1 MLLERDRQLEALQRL
16 ACRVGSGT
24 GGMALVLGEAGIGKS
39 SLLQACVACLR
50 ERFVVLQG
58 ACEDLSTPRVLGP
71 LRDFAPE
78 LGSDLVAAIDQAAHP
93 DLLMPLL
100 LARLS
105 SLPRPALLVCEDLH
119 WADQATLDLL
129 KYLAR
134 RLASHPILLLAS
146 ARDDELPPDHAFWRW
161 AGDLPA
167 ASTQRLSLPPLSAA
181 AVATLAQGAPC
192 DPRELHRVTGG
203 NPFFLSELLA
213 DAAAPAPGQQLPAS
227 VRDAVWARL
236 ARLDAPVRT
245 VLELVSVS
253 PVPLEEWLLE
263 ALLGDGAAQAID
275 RSVDSGLLQRGPAGH
290 LSFRHEL
297 ARQAVLSGLRPA
309 ATRAL
314 HKRLCHALAEQ
325 ASPQAKVELARL
337 VHHATGAQDAH
348 MVLQLAPRA
357 ARQAAALGAHRQAA
371 AHLASA
377 LQFVDA
383 VAWTGE
389 AAQLYEDWA
398 YEAGLLRIDQQLI
411 EARLQAIALWQR
423 VERPDKVGLNLRWL
437 ARTYW
442 YRGEARE
449 AERYGLEAI
458 RTLEQL
464 PNSKELAMAYS
475 MRSQH
480 QLLQDHPRSAI
491 EWGQL
496 ALELATALDDNDTR
510 VHALTNIGSAHLF
523 LGDDR
528 GQDELAQGLR
538 IALACHL
545 HEHAARIYSNWAEY
559 AVVFKRFAQAE
570 RLLAEGFAYHREHEL
585 DAWVHYLT
593 GWQAQLHLDKGE
605 LCTAA
610 ALARQVLA
618 LPDLSLVMRLP
629 ALTVLGR
636 TLSRLGDAEAAP
648 CLREALQ
655 WARATGE
662 AQRLLPVLLALAEA
676 AWQAQDNAACRRW
689 LEEIACFDL
698 SGVNAWDLAEVASWR
713 QRAGLPPCQ
722 PVPGQA
728 SGAATPAD
736 DALPAWPAPRAAE
749 LSGQCAAACDA
760 WLAIGLP
767 FEAALAL
774 LDLPDAA
781 SAAAIPKAVAL
792 LEQIGALPAAALA
805 RQRARAGGVQAH
817 LPKAR
822 RGPYGAAREHPC
834 GLTRR
839 EAQVLELLLEGLSN
853 ADIAQRLCRSERTV
867 EHHVS
872 TLLGKLG
879 ASTRLDLLRRPPS
892 SLLQN

>member
-1 MLLERDRQLEALQRL
+1 MLLERERELDTLQRL
-16 ACRVGSGT
+16 ASRAGAGV

-39 SLLQACVACLR
+39 SLLQAFAAPLQT
-50 ERFVVLQG
+50 RFMVLQG

-71 LRDFAPE
+71 LRDFAHQ
-78 LGSDLVAAIDQAAHP
+78 LGADVVAAIDHAASP
-93 DLLMPLL
+93 DQLMPLL
-100 LARLS
+100 LGRLAEQ
-105 SLPRPALLVCEDLH
+105 PRPVLVLCEDLH

-134 RLASHPILLLAS
+134 RIAGQRIVLLAS
-146 ARDDELPPDHAFWRW
+146 ARNDELPPDHAFWRW

-167 ASTQRLSLPPLSAA
+167 ACTQRIVLAPLSPQ
-181 AVATLAQGAPC
+181 AVATLARDAPC
-192 DPRELHRVTGG
+192 DPSELYRVTGG
-203 NPFFLSELLA
+203 NPFFLSELLTEC
-213 DAAAPAPGQQLPAS
+213 DNTPGHLPAS
-227 VRDAVWARL
+227 VRDAVWARMS
-236 ARLDAPVRT
+236 RLPAPVRT

-253 PVPLEEWLLE
+253 PVALEEWLLE
-263 ALLGDGAAQAID
+263 AVLGEDGHEAID
-275 RSVDSGLLQRGPAGH
+275 GSVDSGLLQRASPGH

-297 ARQAVLSGLRPA
+297 ARQAVLTGLRPA
-309 ATRAL
+309 ASRAL
-314 HKRLCHALAEQ
+314 HKRLCRALTEQ
-325 ASPQAKVELARL
+325 APSHARVELARL

-357 ARQAAALGAHRQAA
+357 ARQAARLGAHRQAA

-383 VAWTGE
+383 VGWTGE

-398 YEAGLLRIDQQLI
+398 YEAGLLRIDERLI
-411 EARLQAIALWQR
+411 EARKQAIALWQS

-442 YRGEARE
+442 YRGESTE

-480 QLLQDHPRSAI
+480 QLLQDHPASAI
-491 EWGQL
+491 EWGSL
-496 ALELATALDDNDTR
+496 ALELASALDDHDTR
-510 VHALTNIGSAHLF
+510 VHALTNIGSAKLF
-523 LGDDR
+523 QGDGS
-528 GQDELAQGLR
+528 GQQELSEGLQCALAQ
-538 IALACHL
+538 HL
-545 HEHAARIYSNWAEY
+545 HEHAARIYSNWVEY
-559 AVVFKRFAQAE
+559 AVVFKQFALAE
-570 RLLAEGFAYHREHEL
+570 RLLAEGLAYHREHEL

-605 LCTAA
+605 FTAAA

-618 LPDLSLVMRLP
+618 LPELSLVMRLP

-636 TLSRLGDAEAAP
+636 TLSRQGDTEAAR
-648 CLREALQ
+648 CLQEALQ

-662 AQRLLPVLLALAEA
+662 AQRSLPVLLALTES
-676 AWQAQDNAACRRW
+676 AWLAQDLESCRSW
-689 LEEIACFDL
+689 LEEAAQFDF
-698 SGVNAWDLAEVASWR
+698 SGVNAWDLAEVCAW
-713 QRAGLPPCQ
+713 QRRIGVATMPECEQPP
-722 PVPGQA
+722 
-728 SGAATPAD
+728 
-736 DALPAWPAPRAAE
+736 PAPRAAE
-749 LSGQCAAACDA
+749 LSGQGQAACDA
-760 WLAIGLP
+760 WLALGLP

-774 LDLPDAA
+774 LDIPGDAA
-781 SAAAIPKAVAL
+781 AQALPKAVAL
-792 LEQIGALPAAALA
+792 LEQIGAAPAAALA
-805 RQRARAGGVQAH
+805 RQRARDCGAQAQ
-817 LPKAR
+817 LPKPR
-822 RGPYGAAREHPC
+822 RGPYAAAREHPS

-853 ADIAQRLCRSERTV
+853 LEIAQRLCRSERTV

-872 TLLGKLG
+872 TLLGKMG

-892 SLLQN
+892 SLHKN

>member
-1 MLLERDRQLEALQRL
+1 MLLERERQLEALQRL
-16 ACRVGSGT
+16 AGRAASGA

-39 SLLQACVACLR
+39 SLLQTFAGPLR
-50 ERFVVLQG
+50 DRFLVLQG
-58 ACEDLSTPRVLGP
+58 ACEDLSTPRILGP
-71 LRDFAPE
+71 VRDFAPA
-78 LGSDLVAAIDQAAHP
+78 LGADVVAAIDHAASP
-93 DLLMPLL
+93 DQLMSLL
-100 LARLS
+100 LERLAGQAR
-105 SLPRPALLVCEDLH
+105 PVLVLCDDLH

-134 RLASHPILLLAS
+134 RIAAERILLLAS

-167 ASTQRLSLPPLSAA
+167 ASTQRIALPPLTPQ

-192 DPRELHRVTGG
+192 DPGELYRVTGG

-213 DAAAPAPGQQLPAS
+213 DCAAKPDHLPAS
-227 VRDAVWARL
+227 VRDAVWARMS
-236 ARLDAPVRT
+236 RLDAPVRT

-263 ALLGDGAAQAID
+263 ALLGDRGHGAID
-275 RSVDSGLLQRGPAGH
+275 GSVDSGLLHRASPGL

-314 HKRLCHALAEQ
+314 HKRLCKALTEQ
-325 ASPQAKVELARL
+325 APAHARIELARL

-357 ARQAAALGAHRQAA
+357 ARQAARLGAHRQAA

-383 VAWTGE
+383 VGWTGD

-398 YEAGLLRIDQQLI
+398 YEAGLLRIDDRLI
-411 EARLQAIALWQR
+411 EARKRAIALWQT

-480 QLLQDHPRSAI
+480 QLLQDHPASAI
-491 EWGQL
+491 EWGEL
-496 ALELATALDDNDTR
+496 ALELASALDDHDTR
-510 VHALTNIGSAHLF
+510 VHALTNIGSAKLF
-523 LGDDR
+523 LGDDG
-528 GQDELAQGLR
+528 GQNELSEG
-538 IALACHL
+538 LACALEHHL
-545 HEHAARIYSNWAEY
+545 HEHAARIYSNWVEY
-559 AVVFKRFAQAE
+559 AVVFKRFALAE
-570 RLLAEGFAYHREHEL
+570 RLLAEGLAYHREHEL

-605 LCTAA
+605 LAAAA

-636 TLSRLGDAEAAP
+636 TLSRLGEAEAAP
-648 CLREALQ
+648 CLQEALQ

-676 AWQAQDNAACRRW
+676 AWQAQDLERCRDW
-689 LEEIACFDL
+689 LDEIGRFDL
-698 SGVNAWDLAEVASWR
+698 SGVNAWDLAEVGAWR
-713 QRAGLPPCQ
+713 RRAAAVPAAPPKAPEAPAAP
-722 PVPGQA
+722 PV
-728 SGAATPAD
+728 
-736 DALPAWPAPRAAE
+736 PRAAE
-749 LSGQCAAACDA
+749 LAGQGQAACEA
-760 WLAIGLP
+760 WLALGLP

-774 LDLPDAA
+774 LDMEGE
-781 SAAAIPKAVAL
+781 AAAQAMPKAVAL
-792 LEQIGALPAAALA
+792 LDQIGAAPAAALA
-805 RQRARAGGVQAH
+805 RQRARDCGAPVQ
-817 LPKAR
+817 LPKTR
-822 RGPYGAAREHPC
+822 RGPYAAARDHPS

-839 EAQVLELLLEGLSN
+839 EAQVLELLLDGLSN
-853 ADIAQRLCRSERTV
+853 LEIAQRLCRSERTV

-879 ASTRLDLLRRPPS
+879 AATRLDLLRRPPS
-892 SLLQN
+892 SLRKN

>member
-16 ACRVGSGT
+16 ASRVLAGT

-39 SLLQACVACLR
+39 SLLQACAACLR
-50 ERFVVLQG
+50 DRFTVLQG

-71 LRDFAPE
+71 LRDFAPV
-78 LGSDLVAAIDQAAHP
+78 LGGDVVAAIDHAAHP
-93 DLLMPLL
+93 DQLMPLL
-100 LARLS
+100 LGRLA
-105 SLPRPALLVCEDLH
+105 SLPRPALVVCEDLH

-134 RLASHPILLLAS
+134 RVASHPILLLAS

-167 ASTQRLSLPPLSAA
+167 ASTQRLSLPPLSPA
-181 AVATLAQGAPC
+181 AVAELAQGAPC
-192 DPRELHRVTGG
+192 DPVELHRVTGG

-213 DAAAPAPGQQLPAS
+213 DAAAPAPGQLPAS

-236 ARLDAPVRT
+236 SRLDATVRT

-263 ALLGDGAAQAID
+263 ALLGDGAALAID
-275 RSVDSGLLQRGPAGH
+275 RSVDSGLLQRGQAGH

-325 ASPQAKVELARL
+325 APPQAKVELARL

-383 VAWTGE
+383 VAWTGD

-411 EARLQAIALWQR
+411 EARQQAIALWQS
-423 VERPDKVGLNLRWL
+423 VDRPDKVGLNLRWL

-480 QLLQDHPRSAI
+480 QMLQDHPHSAI
-491 EWGQL
+491 EWGQI

-510 VHALTNIGSAHLF
+510 VHALTNIGSARLF
-523 LGDDR
+523 LGDDA
-528 GQDELAQGLR
+528 GQRDLAEGLE

-545 HEHAARIYSNWAEY
+545 HEHAARIYSNWTEY
-559 AVVFKRFAQAE
+559 AVVFKQFALAE
-570 RLLAEGFAYHREHEL
+570 RLLAEGFAYHHEHEL

-636 TLSRLGDAEAAP
+636 TLSRLGDEEAAP

-662 AQRLLPVLLALAEA
+662 AQRLLPVLLALSEA
-676 AWQAQDNAACRRW
+676 AWQAQDGDACRRW
-689 LEEIACFDL
+689 LDEIAHFDL
-698 SGVNAWDLAEVASWR
+698 SGVNAWDLAEVAVWR
-713 QRAGLPPCQ
+713 QRAGLPPLSATQ
-722 PVPGQA
+722 GRA
-728 SGAATPAD
+728 TSGADEA
-736 DALPAWPAPRAAE
+736 PAWPAPRAAE
-749 LSGQCAAACDA
+749 LSGRAMEACDA
-760 WLAIGLP
+760 WLALGLP

-781 SAAAIPKAVAL
+781 AAAAIPKALAL
-792 LEQIGALPAAALA
+792 LEQIGAAPAAALA
-805 RQRARAGGVQAH
+805 RQRARAGGMQAQ

-834 GLTRR
+834 GLTKR
-839 EAQVLELLLEGLSN
+839 EAQVLELLLDGLSN
-853 ADIAQRLCRSERTV
+853 ADIAQRLCRSERTI

>member
-1 MLLERDRQLEALQRL
+1 MLLERDKQLEALQRL
-16 ACRVGSGT
+16 ANCVAAGA

-39 SLLQACVACLR
+39 SLLRACAAALQD
-50 ERFVVLQG
+50 RFLVLQG

-71 LRDFAPE
+71 LRDMAPA
-78 LGSDLVAAIDQAAHP
+78 LGSEVVAAIDHATHP
-93 DLLMPLL
+93 DQLMPLL
-100 LARLS
+100 LSRLGTQAR
-105 SLPRPALLVCEDLH
+105 PVLVICEDLH

-134 RLASHPILLLAS
+134 RIASHPILLLAS

-167 ASTQRLSLPPLSAA
+167 ASTQRLTLPPLSAA
-181 AVATLAQGAPC
+181 AVATLAQGMAC
-192 DPRELHRVTGG
+192 DPAELHRVTGG

-213 DAAAPAPGQQLPAS
+213 DAGPPVPGHLPAS
-227 VRDAVWARL
+227 VRDAVWGRL

-253 PVPLEEWLLE
+253 PVALEEWLLE
-263 ALLGDGAAQAID
+263 ALLGEGAGHAID
-275 RSVDSGLLQRGPAGH
+275 RSVDSGLLQRGAPGH

-325 ASPQAKVELARL
+325 APPQAKVELARL

-383 VAWTGE
+383 VAWTGD

-398 YEAGLLRIDQQLI
+398 YEAGLLRIDPQLI
-411 EARLQAIALWQR
+411 AARQQAIALWQS
-423 VERPDKVGLNLRWL
+423 VDRPDKVGLNLRWL
-437 ARTYW
+437 ARLHW
-442 YRGEARE
+442 YRGEAQE

-458 RTLEQL
+458 RTLERL

-475 MRSQH
+475 MRAQH

-510 VHALTNIGSAHLF
+510 VHALTNIGSARLF
-523 LGDDR
+523 LGDAN
-528 GQDELAQGLR
+528 GQQDLAEGLE

-545 HEHAARIYSNWAEY
+545 HEHAARIYSNWTEY
-559 AVVFKRFAQAE
+559 AVVFKQFAQAE
-570 RLLAEGFAYHREHEL
+570 RLLAEGFVYHHDHEL

-636 TLSRLGDAEAAP
+636 TLSRLGDEDAAP

-662 AQRLLPVLLALAEA
+662 AQRLLPVLLALTEA
-676 AWQAQDNAACRRW
+676 AWQAQDAEAGRRW
-689 LEEIACFDL
+689 LDDIAHFDL
-698 SGVNAWDLAEVASWR
+698 SGVNAWDLAEVAVWR
-713 QRAGLPPCQ
+713 QRAGLPPMADGAA
-722 PVPGQA
+722 PGQ
-728 SGAATPAD
+728 D
-736 DALPAWPAPRAAE
+736 DPPPWPAPRAAE
-749 LSGQCAAACDA
+749 LSGQAASACDA
-760 WLAIGLP
+760 WLALGLP

-774 LDLPDAA
+774 LDLPDT
-781 SAAAIPKAVAL
+781 SAVAAIPKAVAL
-792 LEQIGALPAAALA
+792 LEQIGAAPAAALA
-805 RQRARAGGVQAH
+805 RRRARAGGMQAQ

-822 RGPYGAAREHPC
+822 RGPYGAARDHPC
-834 GLTRR
+834 GLTKR
-839 EAQVLELLLEGLSN
+839 EAQVLELLLDGLSN
-853 ADIAQRLCRSERTV
+853 AEIAQRLCRSERTV

-892 SLLQN
+892 APLQN

>member
-1 MLLERDRQLEALQRL
+1 MLLERERELETLQRL
-16 ACRVGSGT
+16 ASRADSGV

-39 SLLQACVACLR
+39 SLLQAFAAPLR
-50 ERFVVLQG
+50 DRFLLLQG
-58 ACEDLSTPRVLGP
+58 ACEDLSTPRALGP
-71 LRDFAPE
+71 LRDFAHQ
-78 LGSDLVAAIDQAAHP
+78 LGSDVVCAIDNAANP
-93 DLLMPLL
+93 DQLMPLL
-100 LARLS
+100 LGRLAAQ
-105 SLPRPALLVCEDLH
+105 PRPVLVLCEDLH

-134 RLASHPILLLAS
+134 RIAGQRILLLAS
-146 ARDDELPPDHAFWRW
+146 VRNDELPPDHAFWRW

-167 ASTQRLSLPPLSAA
+167 ASTQRIALSPLSPQ
-181 AVATLAQGAPC
+181 AVATLARDAPC
-192 DPRELHRVTGG
+192 DPVELYRVTGG
-203 NPFFLSELLA
+203 NPFFLSELLT
-213 DAAAPAPGQQLPAS
+213 DCDSTPGHLPAS
-227 VRDAVWARL
+227 VRDAVWARMS
-236 ARLDAPVRT
+236 RLPAQVRT

-253 PVPLEEWLLE
+253 PVALEEWLLE
-263 ALLGDGAAQAID
+263 AVLGDDGHDAID
-275 RSVDSGLLQRGPAGH
+275 GSVDSGLLQRASPGH

-309 ATRAL
+309 ASRAL
-314 HKRLCHALAEQ
+314 HKRLCKALTEQ
-325 ASPQAKVELARL
+325 APSHARVELARL

-357 ARQAAALGAHRQAA
+357 ARQAARLGAHRQAA

-383 VAWTGE
+383 VNWTGD

-398 YEAGLLRIDQQLI
+398 YEAGLLRIDERLI
-411 EARLQAIALWQR
+411 EARKKAIELWQS

-442 YRGEARE
+442 YRGESKE

-480 QLLQDHPRSAI
+480 QLLQNHPASAI
-491 EWGQL
+491 EWGRL
-496 ALELATALDDNDTR
+496 ALDLATTLDDHDTR
-510 VHALTNIGSAHLF
+510 VHALTNIGSAKLF
-523 LGDDR
+523 LGDGG
-528 GQDELAQGLR
+528 GQQELAEGLQC
-538 IALACHL
+538 ALAQHL
-545 HEHAARIYSNWAEY
+545 HEHAARIYSNWIEY
-559 AVVFKRFAQAE
+559 AVVFKQFALAE
-570 RLLAEGFAYHREHEL
+570 RLLAEGLAYHREHEL

-605 LCTAA
+605 FAAAA

-636 TLSRLGDAEAAP
+636 TLSRQGEAEAAR
-648 CLREALQ
+648 CLQEALQ

-662 AQRLLPVLLALAEA
+662 SQRLLPVLLALVEA
-676 AWQAQDNAACRRW
+676 AWQAQDSESCRRW
-689 LEEIACFDL
+689 LEEAAQFDF
-698 SGVNAWDLAEVASWR
+698 SGVNAWDLAEVCTWQRRASV
-713 QRAGLPPCQ
+713 APLPECELPP
-722 PVPGQA
+722 
-728 SGAATPAD
+728 
-736 DALPAWPAPRAAE
+736 PAPRAAE
-749 LSGQCAAACDA
+749 LSGHGQAACDA
-760 WLAIGLP
+760 WLALGLP

-774 LDLPDAA
+774 LDIPGE
-781 SAAAIPKAVAL
+781 AAAQAMPKAVAL
-792 LEQIGALPAAALA
+792 LEQIGAAPAAAMA
-805 RQRARAGGVQAH
+805 RQRARACGAQAQ
-817 LPKAR
+817 LPKPR
-822 RGPYGAAREHPC
+822 RGPYAAAREHPS

-853 ADIAQRLCRSERTV
+853 LEIAQRLCRSERTV

-872 TLLGKLG
+872 TLLGKMG
-879 ASTRLDLLRRPPS
+879 ASTRLDLLRRPPAS
-892 SLLQN
+892 QHKN